1 MKKLAVLAVIAG
13 LTAGIMT
20 GCGGTQRNADA
31 AAQMTGQGN
40 GAQEAAVQSGE
51 VYNDRDDRID
61 DQQDDRSETANAD
74 QAAQQPAQSDQAA
87 VQQTTQPAAT
97 EDEQKAAA
105 LQTALKD
112 AGVNEADAS
121 RIRVTSDRD
130 DGMLVYEV
138 RFDAAETEYDY
149 EIDAQSGRIISTDVE
164 RWDNDDRDDRNRL
177 ANANVA
183 VSRDEAVKTALG
195 KVSGATE
202 RDIRIELDY
211 DDGRYKYEGDII
223 YNGIEYDF
231 EIDADNG
238 KIIEWSEERR

>member
-13 LTAGIMT
+13 LAAGIMT

-31 AAQMTGQGN
+31 AAQMTGRGN

-51 VYNDRDDRID
+51 VYDDRDDR
-61 DQQDDRSETANAD
+61 QDDRNETANTD
-74 QAAQQPAQSDQAA
+74 QAAADQDQA
-87 VQQTTQPAAT
+87 VQQPAAT
-97 EDEQKAAA
+97 EDEQKEAV

-121 RIRVTSDRD
+121 RIRVTMDRD

-138 RFDAAETEYDY
+138 RFDAAEVEYDY

-164 RWDNDDRDDRNRL
+164 RWDDDDRDDRNRT

-183 VSRDEAVKTALG
+183 VSREEAVKTALG

-202 RDIRIELDY
+202 KDVRIELDY
-211 DDGRYKYEGDII
+211 DDGRYRYEGDII

-231 EIDADNG
+231 EIDADSG
-238 KIIEWSEERR
+238 RILEWEEDRR

>member
-51 VYNDRDDRID
+51 VYDDRDDRID
-61 DQQDDRSETANAD
+61 DQQDDRNEAANTD
-74 QAAQQPAQSDQAA
+74 Q
-87 VQQTTQPAAT
+87 
-97 EDEQKAAA
+97 AAA

-121 RIRVTSDRD
+121 RIRVTMDRD

-138 RFDAAETEYDY
+138 RFDAAEVEYDY
-149 EIDAQSGRIISTDVE
+149 EIDAESGRIISTDVE
-164 RWDNDDRDDRNRL
+164 RWDDDDRDDRNRT

-202 RDIRIELDY
+202 KDVRIELDY
-211 DDGRYKYEGDII
+211 DDGRYRYEGDII

-231 EIDADNG
+231 EIDADSG
-238 KIIEWSEERR
+238 RILEWEEDRR

>member
-13 LTAGIMT
+13 LAAGIMT

-40 GAQEAAVQSGE
+40 GAQETAVQSGE
-51 VYNDRDDRID
+51 VYDDRDVA
-61 DQQDDRSETANAD
+61 ANAD
-74 QAAQQPAQSDQAA
+74 QAAQQTA
-87 VQQTTQPAAT
+87 QPAAT
-97 EDEQKAAA
+97 EDEQKEAA

-121 RIRVTSDRD
+121 RIRVTADRD

-138 RFDAAETEYDY
+138 RFDAAEVEYDY

-164 RWDNDDRDDRNRL
+164 RWNDDRNRT

-183 VSRDEAVKTALG
+183 VSRDEAVKTALA
-195 KVSGATE
+195 KVSGAAE

-238 KIIEWSEERR
+238 SIIEWSEERR

>member
-13 LTAGIMT
+13 LAAGIMT

-40 GAQEAAVQSGE
+40 GTQQTPVQSGE
-51 VYNDRDDRID
+51 VYDDRDDRID
-61 DQQDDRSETANAD
+61 DQQDDRNEAANAD
-74 QAAQQPAQSDQAA
+74 Q
-87 VQQTTQPAAT
+87 
-97 EDEQKAAA
+97 AAA
-105 LQTALKD
+105 LQTALAD
-112 AGVNEADAS
+112 AGVNEANAS
-121 RIRVTSDRD
+121 RIRVTMDRD

-138 RFDAAETEYDY
+138 RFDAAEVEYDY

-164 RWDNDDRDDRNRL
+164 RWDDDDRDDRNRT

-202 RDIRIELDY
+202 KDVRIELDY
-211 DDGRYKYEGDII
+211 DDGRYRYEGDII

-231 EIDADNG
+231 EIDADSG
-238 KIIEWSEERR
+238 RILEWEEDRR

>member
-13 LTAGIMT
+13 LAAGIMT

-40 GAQEAAVQSGE
+40 GAQAASVQSGE
-51 VYNDRDDRID
+51 VYDDRDDR
-61 DQQDDRSETANAD
+61 QDDRNETANTD
-74 QAAQQPAQSDQAA
+74 QAAADQDQA
-87 VQQTTQPAAT
+87 VQQPAAT
-97 EDEQKAAA
+97 EDEQKEAA

-121 RIRVTSDRD
+121 RIRVTMDRD

-138 RFDAAETEYDY
+138 RFDAAEVEYDY
-149 EIDAQSGRIISTDVE
+149 EIDAESGRIVSTDVE
-164 RWDNDDRDDRNRL
+164 RWDDDDRDDRNRT

-202 RDIRIELDY
+202 KDVRIELDY
-211 DDGRYKYEGDII
+211 DDGRYRYEGDII

-231 EIDADNG
+231 EIDADSG
-238 KIIEWSEERR
+238 RILEWEEDRR

>member
-40 GAQEAAVQSGE
+40 GAQKAAVQSGE
-51 VYNDRDDRID
+51 VYDDRDDRFD
-61 DQQDDRSETANAD
+61 DRQDDRNEAANTD
-74 QAAQQPAQSDQAA
+74 QAAADQDQA
-87 VQQTTQPAAT
+87 VQQPAAT

-138 RFDAAETEYDY
+138 RF
-149 EIDAQSGRIISTDVE
+149 ISTDVE

-202 RDIRIELDY
+202 RDIRIGLDY

>member
-13 LTAGIMT
+13 LAAGIMT

-31 AAQMTGQGN
+31 AAQMTGRGN

-51 VYNDRDDRID
+51 VYDDRDDR
-61 DQQDDRSETANAD
+61 QDDRNETANTD
-74 QAAQQPAQSDQAA
+74 QAAADQDQAVQQPAAI
-87 VQQTTQPAAT
+87 
-97 EDEQKAAA
+97 EDEQKEAA

-121 RIRVTSDRD
+121 RIRVTMDRD

-138 RFDAAETEYDY
+138 RFDAAEVEYDY
-149 EIDAQSGRIISTDVE
+149 EIDARSGRIISTDVE
-164 RWDNDDRDDRNRL
+164 RWDDDDRDDRNRT

-183 VSRDEAVKTALG
+183 VSRDEAVKTVLG
-195 KVSGATE
+195 KVSGAAE
-202 RDIRIELDY
+202 QDVRIELDC

-231 EIDADNG
+231 EIDADSG
-238 KIIEWSEERR
+238 RILEWEEDRR

>member
-31 AAQMTGQGN
+31 AAQMTGRGN

-51 VYNDRDDRID
+51 VYDDRDDR
-61 DQQDDRSETANAD
+61 QDDRNETANTD
-74 QAAQQPAQSDQAA
+74 QAAADQDQA
-87 VQQTTQPAAT
+87 VQQPAAT
-97 EDEQKAAA
+97 EDEQKEAV

-121 RIRVTSDRD
+121 RIRVTMDRD

-138 RFDAAETEYDY
+138 RFDAAEVEYDY

-164 RWDNDDRDDRNRL
+164 RWDDDDRDDRNRT

-202 RDIRIELDY
+202 KDVRIELDY
-211 DDGRYKYEGDII
+211 DDGRYRYEGDII

-231 EIDADNG
+231 EIDADSG
-238 KIIEWSEERR
+238 RILEWEEDRR

>member
-20 GCGGTQRNADA
+20 GCGGMQRNADA

-51 VYNDRDDRID
+51 VYDDRDDRID
-61 DQQDDRSETANAD
+61 DQQDDRNEAANTD
-74 QAAQQPAQSDQAA
+74 QAAADQDQA
-87 VQQTTQPAAT
+87 VQQPAAT
-97 EDEQKAAA
+97 EDEQKEAA

-121 RIRVTSDRD
+121 RIRVTMDRD

-138 RFDAAETEYDY
+138 RFDAAEVEYDY
-149 EIDAQSGRIISTDVE
+149 EIDAESGRIISTDVE
-164 RWDNDDRDDRNRL
+164 RWDDDDRDDRNRT

-202 RDIRIELDY
+202 KDVRIELDY
-211 DDGRYKYEGDII
+211 DDGRYRYEGDII

-231 EIDADNG
+231 EIDADSG
-238 KIIEWSEERR
+238 RILEWEEDRR

>member
-31 AAQMTGQGN
+31 AAQMTGRGN
-40 GAQEAAVQSGE
+40 GAQQTAVQSGE
-51 VYNDRDDRID
+51 VYDDRDDRFD
-61 DQQDDRSETANAD
+61 DQYDDRNEAANTD
-74 QAAQQPAQSDQAA
+74 Q
-87 VQQTTQPAAT
+87 
-97 EDEQKAAA
+97 AAA

-121 RIRVTSDRD
+121 RIRVTMDRD

-138 RFDAAETEYDY
+138 RFDAAEVEYDY
-149 EIDAQSGRIISTDVE
+149 EIDAESGRIISTDVE
-164 RWDNDDRDDRNRL
+164 RWDDDDRDDRNRT

-202 RDIRIELDY
+202 KDVRIELDY
-211 DDGRYKYEGDII
+211 DDGRYRYEGDII

-231 EIDADNG
+231 EIDADSG
-238 KIIEWSEERR
+238 RILEWEEDRR

>member
-13 LTAGIMT
+13 LAAGIMT

-31 AAQMTGQGN
+31 AAQMTGRGN
-40 GAQEAAVQSGE
+40 GAQEAPVQSGE
-51 VYNDRDDRID
+51 VYDDRDDRFD
-61 DQQDDRSETANAD
+61 DQYDDRNEAANTD
-74 QAAQQPAQSDQAA
+74 Q
-87 VQQTTQPAAT
+87 
-97 EDEQKAAA
+97 AAA

-121 RIRVTSDRD
+121 RIRVTMDRD

-138 RFDAAETEYDY
+138 RFDAAEVEYDY
-149 EIDAQSGRIISTDVE
+149 EIDAESGRIISTDVE
-164 RWDNDDRDDRNRL
+164 RWDDDDRDDRNRT

-202 RDIRIELDY
+202 KDVRIELDY
-211 DDGRYKYEGDII
+211 DDGRYRYEGDII

-231 EIDADNG
+231 EIDADSG
-238 KIIEWSEERR
+238 RILEWEEDRR

>member
-20 GCGGTQRNADA
+20 GCGSTQRNADA
-31 AAQMTGQGN
+31 AAQMTGRGN

-51 VYNDRDDRID
+51 VYDDRDDRID
-61 DQQDDRSETANAD
+61 DQQDDRNKAANTD
-74 QAAQQPAQSDQAA
+74 QAT
-87 VQQTTQPAAT
+87 V
-97 EDEQKAAA
+97 

-121 RIRVTSDRD
+121 RIRVTMDRD

-138 RFDAAETEYDY
+138 RFDAAEIEYDY
-149 EIDAQSGRIISTDVE
+149 EIDAESGRIISTDVE
-164 RWDNDDRDDRNRL
+164 RWDDDDRDDRNRT

-202 RDIRIELDY
+202 KDVRIELDY
-211 DDGRYKYEGDII
+211 DDGRYRYEGDII

-231 EIDADNG
+231 EIDADSG
-238 KIIEWSEERR
+238 RILEWEEDRR

>member
-13 LTAGIMT
+13 LAAGIMT

-40 GAQEAAVQSGE
+40 GTQQTAVQSGE
-51 VYNDRDDRID
+51 VYDDRDDRID
-61 DQQDDRSETANAD
+61 DQQDDRNEAANTD
-74 QAAQQPAQSDQAA
+74 Q
-87 VQQTTQPAAT
+87 
-97 EDEQKAAA
+97 AAA

-121 RIRVTSDRD
+121 RIRVTMDRD

-138 RFDAAETEYDY
+138 RFDAAEVEYDY
-149 EIDAQSGRIISTDVE
+149 EIDAESGRIISTDVE
-164 RWDNDDRDDRNRL
+164 RWDDDDRDDRNRT

-202 RDIRIELDY
+202 KDVRIELDY
-211 DDGRYKYEGDII
+211 DDGRYRYEGDII

-231 EIDADNG
+231 EIDADSG
-238 KIIEWSEERR
+238 RILEWEEDRR

>member
-31 AAQMTGQGN
+31 ARQMTGQGN
-40 GAQEAAVQSGE
+40 GAQQTAAQSGE
-51 VYNDRDDRID
+51 VYDDRDDRFD
-61 DQQDDRSETANAD
+61 DQYDDQYDDRNEMTNAD
-74 QAAQQPAQSDQAA
+74 QAVAQQTAQ
-87 VQQTTQPAAT
+87 QPAAT
-97 EDEQKAAA
+97 EDEQKEAA
-105 LQTALKD
+105 LQTALAD
-112 AGVNEADAS
+112 AGINEADAS
-121 RIRVTSDRD
+121 RIRVTMDRD

-138 RFDAAETEYDY
+138 KFDAAEVEYDY
-149 EIDAQSGRIISTDVE
+149 EIDAESGRIISTDVE
-164 RWDNDDRDDRNRL
+164 RWDDDDRDDRNRT

-202 RDIRIELDY
+202 KDVRIELDY

-231 EIDADNG
+231 EIDADSG
-238 KIIEWSEERR
+238 RILEWEEDRR

>member
-13 LTAGIMT
+13 LAAGIMT

-31 AAQMTGQGN
+31 AAQMTGRGN

-51 VYNDRDDRID
+51 VYDDRDDRID
-61 DQQDDRSETANAD
+61 DQQDDRNEAANTD
-74 QAAQQPAQSDQAA
+74 Q
-87 VQQTTQPAAT
+87 
-97 EDEQKAAA
+97 AAA
-105 LQTALKD
+105 LQTALAD

-121 RIRVTSDRD
+121 RIRVTMDRD

-138 RFDAAETEYDY
+138 RFDAAEVEYDY
-149 EIDAQSGRIISTDVE
+149 EIDAESGRIISTDVE
-164 RWDNDDRDDRNRL
+164 RWDDDDRDDRNRT

-202 RDIRIELDY
+202 KDVRIELDY
-211 DDGRYKYEGDII
+211 DDGRYRYEGDII

-231 EIDADNG
+231 EIDADSG
-238 KIIEWSEERR
+238 RILEWEEDRR

>member
-31 AAQMTGQGN
+31 AAQMTGRGN

-51 VYNDRDDRID
+51 VYDDRDDRID
-61 DQQDDRSETANAD
+61 DRQDDWNEATVNKNQAAAGQE
-74 QAAQQPAQSDQAA
+74 QAAQQS
-87 VQQTTQPAAT
+87 AAT
-97 EDEQKAAA
+97 EDEQKEAA

-121 RIRVTSDRD
+121 RIRVTMDRD

-138 RFDAAETEYDY
+138 RFDAAEVEYDY

-164 RWDNDDRDDRNRL
+164 RWHNDDRDDRNRL

-202 RDIRIELDY
+202 RDIRIGLDY

>member
-40 GAQEAAVQSGE
+40 GAQKAAVQSGE
-51 VYNDRDDRID
+51 VYDDRDDRID
-61 DQQDDRSETANAD
+61 DQQDDRSEAANAD
-74 QAAQQPAQSDQAA
+74 Q
-87 VQQTTQPAAT
+87 
-97 EDEQKAAA
+97 AAA

-121 RIRVTSDRD
+121 RIRVTMDRD

-138 RFDAAETEYDY
+138 RFDAAEVEYDY
-149 EIDAQSGRIISTDVE
+149 EIDAESGRIISTDVE
-164 RWDNDDRDDRNRL
+164 RWDDDDRDDRNRT
-177 ANANVA
+177 ANENVA

-202 RDIRIELDY
+202 RDIRIGLDY

>member
-51 VYNDRDDRID
+51 VYDDRDDRID
-61 DQQDDRSETANAD
+61 DQQDDRNEAANTD
-74 QAAQQPAQSDQAA
+74 Q
-87 VQQTTQPAAT
+87 
-97 EDEQKAAA
+97 AAA

-121 RIRVTSDRD
+121 RIRVTMDRD

-138 RFDAAETEYDY
+138 RFDAAEVEYDY

-164 RWDNDDRDDRNRL
+164 RWDDDDRDDRNRT

-202 RDIRIELDY
+202 KDVRIELDY
-211 DDGRYKYEGDII
+211 DDGRYRYEGDII

-231 EIDADNG
+231 EIDADSG
-238 KIIEWSEERR
+238 RILEWEEDRR

>member
-31 AAQMTGQGN
+31 AAQMTGRGN
-40 GAQEAAVQSGE
+40 GAQEAPVQSGE
-51 VYNDRDDRID
+51 VYDDRDDRID
-61 DQQDDRSETANAD
+61 DQQDDRNEAANTD
-74 QAAQQPAQSDQAA
+74 Q
-87 VQQTTQPAAT
+87 
-97 EDEQKAAA
+97 AAA

-121 RIRVTSDRD
+121 RIRVTMDRD

-138 RFDAAETEYDY
+138 RFDAAEVEYDY
-149 EIDAQSGRIISTDVE
+149 EIDAESGRIISTDVE
-164 RWDNDDRDDRNRL
+164 RWDDDDRDDRNRT

-202 RDIRIELDY
+202 KDVRIELDY
-211 DDGRYKYEGDII
+211 DDGRYRYEGDII

-231 EIDADNG
+231 EIDADSG
-238 KIIEWSEERR
+238 RILEWEEDRR

>member
-13 LTAGIMT
+13 LAAGIMT

-31 AAQMTGQGN
+31 AAQMTGRGN

-51 VYNDRDDRID
+51 VYDDRDDRID
-61 DQQDDRSETANAD
+61 DQQDDRNKAANTD
-74 QAAQQPAQSDQAA
+74 Q
-87 VQQTTQPAAT
+87 
-97 EDEQKAAA
+97 AAA

-121 RIRVTSDRD
+121 RIRVTMDRD

-138 RFDAAETEYDY
+138 RFDAAEVEYDY
-149 EIDAQSGRIISTDVE
+149 EIDAESGRIISTDVE
-164 RWDNDDRDDRNRL
+164 RWDDDDRDDRNRT

-183 VSRDEAVKTALG
+183 VSREEAVKTALG

-202 RDIRIELDY
+202 KDVRIELDY
-211 DDGRYKYEGDII
+211 DDGRYRYEGDII

-231 EIDADNG
+231 EIDADSG
-238 KIIEWSEERR
+238 RILEWEEDRR

>member
-40 GAQEAAVQSGE
+40 GTQQTAVQSRE
-51 VYNDRDDRID
+51 VYDDRDDRID
-61 DQQDDRSETANAD
+61 DQYDDRNKAANTD
-74 QAAQQPAQSDQAA
+74 Q
-87 VQQTTQPAAT
+87 
-97 EDEQKAAA
+97 AAA

-121 RIRVTSDRD
+121 RIRVTMDRD

-138 RFDAAETEYDY
+138 RFDAAEVEYDY
-149 EIDAQSGRIISTDVE
+149 EIDAESGRIISTDVE
-164 RWDNDDRDDRNRL
+164 RWDDDDRDDRNRT

-202 RDIRIELDY
+202 KDVRIELDY
-211 DDGRYKYEGDII
+211 DDGRYRYEGDII

-231 EIDADNG
+231 EIDADSG
-238 KIIEWSEERR
+238 RILEWEEDRR

>member
-51 VYNDRDDRID
+51 VYDDRDDR
-61 DQQDDRSETANAD
+61 QDDRNETANTD
-74 QAAQQPAQSDQAA
+74 QAAA
-87 VQQTTQPAAT
+87 QQTTQQPAAT
-97 EDEQKAAA
+97 EDEQKEAA

-121 RIRVTSDRD
+121 RIRVTMDRD

-138 RFDAAETEYDY
+138 RFDAAEVEYDY
-149 EIDAQSGRIISTDVE
+149 EIDAESGRIISTDVE
-164 RWDNDDRDDRNRL
+164 RWDDDDRDDDDRDDRNRT

-202 RDIRIELDY
+202 KDVRIELDY
-211 DDGRYKYEGDII
+211 DDGRYRYEGDII

-231 EIDADNG
+231 EIDADSG
-238 KIIEWSEERR
+238 RILEWEEDRR

>member
-13 LTAGIMT
+13 LAAGIMT

-51 VYNDRDDRID
+51 VYDDRDDRID
-61 DQQDDRSETANAD
+61 DQQDDRNEAANTD
-74 QAAQQPAQSDQAA
+74 QAAADQDQA
-87 VQQTTQPAAT
+87 VQQPAAT
-97 EDEQKAAA
+97 EDEQKEAA

-121 RIRVTSDRD
+121 RIRVTMDRD

-138 RFDAAETEYDY
+138 RFDAAEVEYDY

-164 RWDNDDRDDRNRL
+164 RWDDDDRDDRNWT

-202 RDIRIELDY
+202 KDVRIELDY
-211 DDGRYKYEGDII
+211 DDGRYRYEGDII

-231 EIDADNG
+231 EIDADSG
-238 KIIEWSEERR
+238 RILEWEEDRR

>member
-31 AAQMTGQGN
+31 AAQMTGRGN

-51 VYNDRDDRID
+51 VYDDRDDRFD
-61 DQQDDRSETANAD
+61 DQYDDRNEAANTD
-74 QAAQQPAQSDQAA
+74 Q
-87 VQQTTQPAAT
+87 T
-97 EDEQKAAA
+97 AA

-121 RIRVTSDRD
+121 RIRVTMDRD

-138 RFDAAETEYDY
+138 RFDAAEVEYDY
-149 EIDAQSGRIISTDVE
+149 EIDAESGRIISTDVE
-164 RWDNDDRDDRNRL
+164 RWDDDDRDDRNRT

-202 RDIRIELDY
+202 KDVRIELDY
-211 DDGRYKYEGDII
+211 DDGRYRYEGDII

-231 EIDADNG
+231 EIDADSG
-238 KIIEWSEERR
+238 RILEWEEDRR

>member
-31 AAQMTGQGN
+31 AAQMTGRGN

-51 VYNDRDDRID
+51 VYDDRDDRID
-61 DQQDDRSETANAD
+61 DQQDDRNKAANTD
-74 QAAQQPAQSDQAA
+74 QA
-87 VQQTTQPAAT
+87 T
-97 EDEQKAAA
+97 A

-121 RIRVTSDRD
+121 RIRVTMDRD

-138 RFDAAETEYDY
+138 RFDAAEVEYDY
-149 EIDAQSGRIISTDVE
+149 EIDAESGRIVSTDVE
-164 RWDNDDRDDRNRL
+164 RWDDDDRDDRNRT

-202 RDIRIELDY
+202 KDVRIELDY
-211 DDGRYKYEGDII
+211 DDGRYRYEGDII

-231 EIDADNG
+231 EIDADSG
-238 KIIEWSEERR
+238 RILEWEEDRR

>member
-13 LTAGIMT
+13 LAAGIMT

-40 GAQEAAVQSGE
+40 GTQQTPVQSGE
-51 VYNDRDDRID
+51 VYDDRDDRFD
-61 DQQDDRSETANAD
+61 DQYDDRNEAANTD
-74 QAAQQPAQSDQAA
+74 Q
-87 VQQTTQPAAT
+87 
-97 EDEQKAAA
+97 AAA

-121 RIRVTSDRD
+121 RIRVTMDRD

-138 RFDAAETEYDY
+138 RFDAAEVEYDY
-149 EIDAQSGRIISTDVE
+149 EIDAESGRIISTDVE
-164 RWDNDDRDDRNRL
+164 RWDDDDRDDRNRT

-202 RDIRIELDY
+202 KDVRIELDY
-211 DDGRYKYEGDII
+211 DDGRYRYEGDII

-231 EIDADNG
+231 EIDADSG
-238 KIIEWSEERR
+238 RILEWEEDRR

>member
-13 LTAGIMT
+13 LAAGIMT

-31 AAQMTGQGN
+31 AAQMTGRGN

-51 VYNDRDDRID
+51 VYDDRDDR
-61 DQQDDRSETANAD
+61 QDDRNETANTD
-74 QAAQQPAQSDQAA
+74 QAAADQDQA
-87 VQQTTQPAAT
+87 VQQPAAT
-97 EDEQKAAA
+97 EDEQKETA

-121 RIRVTSDRD
+121 RIRVTMDRD

-138 RFDAAETEYDY
+138 RFDAAEVEYDY
-149 EIDAQSGRIISTDVE
+149 EIDAESGRIVSTDVE
-164 RWDNDDRDDRNRL
+164 RWDDDDRDDRNRT

-202 RDIRIELDY
+202 KDVRIELDY
-211 DDGRYKYEGDII
+211 DDGRYRYEGDII

-231 EIDADNG
+231 EIDADSG
-238 KIIEWSEERR
+238 RILEWEEDRR

>member
-31 AAQMTGQGN
+31 AAQMTGRGN

-51 VYNDRDDRID
+51 VYDDRDDRID
-61 DQQDDRSETANAD
+61 DQQDDRNKAANTD
-74 QAAQQPAQSDQAA
+74 Q
-87 VQQTTQPAAT
+87 
-97 EDEQKAAA
+97 AAA

-121 RIRVTSDRD
+121 RIRVTMDRD

-138 RFDAAETEYDY
+138 RFDAAEVEYDY
-149 EIDAQSGRIISTDVE
+149 EIDAESGRIISTDVE
-164 RWDNDDRDDRNRL
+164 RWDDDDRDDRNRT

-202 RDIRIELDY
+202 KDVRIELDY
-211 DDGRYKYEGDII
+211 DDGRYRYEGDII

-231 EIDADNG
+231 EIDADSG
-238 KIIEWSEERR
+238 RILEWEEDRR

>member
-40 GAQEAAVQSGE
+40 GAQKAAVQSGE
-51 VYNDRDDRID
+51 VYDDRDDR
-61 DQQDDRSETANAD
+61 SEAANAD
-74 QAAQQPAQSDQAA
+74 QAAQQ
-87 VQQTTQPAAT
+87 QTTQPAGA

-138 RFDAAETEYDY
+138 RFDAAEVEYDY

-164 RWDNDDRDDRNRL
+164 RWHNDDRDDRNRL

>member
-40 GAQEAAVQSGE
+40 GAQAAAVQFGE
-51 VYNDRDDRID
+51 VYDDRDDRFD
-61 DQQDDRSETANAD
+61 DQYDDRNEAANTD
-74 QAAQQPAQSDQAA
+74 Q
-87 VQQTTQPAAT
+87 T
-97 EDEQKAAA
+97 AA

-121 RIRVTSDRD
+121 RIRVTMDRD

-138 RFDAAETEYDY
+138 RFDAAEVEYDY
-149 EIDAQSGRIISTDVE
+149 EIDAESGRIISTDVE
-164 RWDNDDRDDRNRL
+164 RWDDDDRDDDDRDDRNRT

-202 RDIRIELDY
+202 KDVRIELDY
-211 DDGRYKYEGDII
+211 DDGRYRYEGDII

-231 EIDADNG
+231 EIDADSG
-238 KIIEWSEERR
+238 RILEWEEDRR

>member
-31 AAQMTGQGN
+31 AAQMTGRGN

-51 VYNDRDDRID
+51 VYDDRDDRID
-61 DQQDDRSETANAD
+61 DQQDDRNEAANTD
-74 QAAQQPAQSDQAA
+74 Q
-87 VQQTTQPAAT
+87 
-97 EDEQKAAA
+97 AAA

-121 RIRVTSDRD
+121 RIRVTMDRD

-138 RFDAAETEYDY
+138 RFDAAEVEYDY

-164 RWDNDDRDDRNRL
+164 RWDDDDRDDRNRT

-183 VSRDEAVKTALG
+183 VSREEAVKTALG

-202 RDIRIELDY
+202 KDVRIELDY
-211 DDGRYKYEGDII
+211 DDGRYRYEGDII

-231 EIDADNG
+231 EIDADSG
-238 KIIEWSEERR
+238 RILEWEEDRR